1 MAEIAQIAAEE
12 RVDLVLVAGD
22 QFDTSSPPPA
32 AESLVYR
39 TLLQLAEV
47 APVVMVAGNHDHPRR
62 LEAVAPLLDLGRV
75 TVGAALARPEEGGVV
90 RPVDG
95 VRVAMIPFLSQR
107 GIVTA
112 SDLMSTTA
120 DEQGGKYADRMA
132 AIIEALCAGLS
143 PDEVNIVVGH
153 LMVHGGEVGGG
164 ERAAHTVFDYSVPAQ
179 SFPTA
184 LSYVALGHLHRHQ
197 RMPAAAPVWYS
208 GSPMQL
214 DFGEID
220 DHKGVL
226 LVEAEPGVPARVEF
240 RRLRSGRKLHV
251 LSGTL
256 EQIEAA
262 AAEIDPEDYVRV
274 ILDEPARA
282 GLADEVRQ
290 VMPQAVDVVLDPS
303 RRPSPA
309 RHRVRAGRSHTEL
322 FEEYLRERDAHDER
336 VVALFTELL
345 GEAHEA

>member
-1 MAEIAQIAAEE
+1 MQTDGAELAVAAAQFAPSDDADANLKIGREMILT
-12 RVDLVLVAGD
+12 VSNKTKKMTVKQDGKVIKTIPVSLGK
-22 QFDTSSPPPA
+22 SSTP
-32 AESLVYR
+32 SSSG
-39 TLLQLAEV
+39 TM
-47 APVVMVAGNHDHPRR
+47 VVM
-62 LEAVAPLLDLGRV
+62 E
-75 TVGAALARPEEGGVV
+75 
-90 RPVDG
+90 
-95 VRVAMIPFLSQR
+95 
-107 GIVTA
+107 
-112 SDLMSTTA
+112 
-120 DEQGGKYADRMA
+120 K
-132 AIIEALCAGLS
+132 
-143 PDEVNIVVGH
+143 
-153 LMVHGGEVGGG
+153 
-164 ERAAHTVFDYSVPAQ
+164 AAHTVFDYSVPAQ

-226 LVEAEPGVPARVEF
+226 LAEAEPGVPARVEF

-290 VMPQAVDVVLDPS
+290 VVPQAVDVVLDPS